1 MRIDER
7 LWFILAEISE
17 PVYNRLGMSGR
28 WDKIDKVLQEVFF
41 VTGNSHKLKEVEA
54 VLGKMR
60 HVNLDLPELQELE
73 PRKVVIAKAQAAL
86 QQGYSPVLIEDTS
99 LSLPAL
105 NGLPGPLIKWF
116 LKALGGEGVH
126 QLAASRNDCRAEVR
140 TIFGLALGP
149 QSFIYGEGVVFGHV
163 VAPRGT
169 GFGWD
174 AIFQPDGSSKTMGEM
189 TPEEKAASSMRVKAL
204 HDLRTQLERFHN
216 GIS

>member
-1 MRIDER
+1 MT
-7 LWFILAEISE
+7 
-17 PVYNRLGMSGR
+17 GR
-28 WDKIDKVLQEVFF
+28 WDEIDKVLQEVFF
-41 VTGNSHKLKEVEA
+41 ITGNRHKLQEVEA

-86 QQGYSPVLIEDTS
+86 QQGYAPVLIEDTS
-99 LSLPAL
+99 LSLLAL

-126 QLAASRNDCRAEVR
+126 QLAASKNDFRAEVR

-149 QSFIYGEGVVFGHV
+149 QSFIYGEGTVMGQV
-163 VAPRGT
+163 VAPRGS

-174 AIFQPDGSSKTMGEM
+174 AIFQPDGSGKTMGEM
-189 TPEEKAASSMRVKAL
+189 SPEEKASFSMRVKAL
-204 HDLRTQLERFHN
+204 HDLRAQLERFHN
-216 GIS
+216 GSRP